1 MDSLSLAQD
10 LCARICHDFGGPLA
24 ALSGAL
30 DLAEAAPEEA
40 LSVAREGADTMGR
53 RLRLWRAAAG
63 AGTGPLGRDGL
74 TELLEGAL
82 PNGRVTV
89 ELSGLPETP
98 LPAPLS
104 QAVLAA
110 AMLGSEA
117 LPRGG
122 TVHLAGQ
129 EGGVAV
135 WPEGRNAAWPPGLT
149 AVLAGDAVP
158 GPRDVLAPL
167 LRQLASAAGMDLSLA
182 MGGGGTI
189 APLTLL
195 PIGTPARG

>member
-1 MDSLSLAQD
+1 MDPLSLAQD
-10 LCARICHDFGGPLA
+10 VCARICHDFGGPLG

-30 DLAEAAPEEA
+30 DLAGEAPEEA
-40 LSVAREGADTMGR
+40 LSVAREGAEALRR

-63 AGTGPLGRDGL
+63 AGTGPLGREGL
-74 TELLEGAL
+74 AELLEGAL
-82 PNGRVTV
+82 PNGRVAV
-89 ELSGLPETP
+89 DLSGLPEAA

-135 WPEGRNAAWPPGLT
+135 WPEGRNAAWPAGLT
-149 AVLAGDAVP
+149 AVLAGDTVP

-167 LRQLASAAGMDLSLA
+167 LRQLAEAAGMDLSLA
-182 MGGGGTI
+182 MGAGGAI

-195 PIGTPARG
+195 PARG